1 MTPECHGPMGIVIQ
15 PAHGH
20 VKMEC
25 HYKCP
30 VTGEGVTTWKQRNEL
45 FARHNLSDAASD
57 YTADQIIDKAVKKQE
72 ANNRLAAGMP
82 HHDDYEAVYGGQK

>member
-1 MTPECHGPMGIVIQ
+1 MGIVIQ

-25 HYKCP
+25 RYKCP
-30 VTGEGVTTWKQRNEL
+30 VTGEGVTSWKQRNEL
-45 FARHNLSDAASD
+45 FARHNLTDAASD
-57 YTADQIIDKAVKKQE
+57 FTADQIIDKAQKKQE

-82 HHDDYEAVYGGQK
+82 HHDDYEAVYGSK